1 MATVTLT
8 KDNFNE
14 LVSDGAT
21 VLIDFWAAWCGPC
34 RMFAPTFEAASEAHP
49 DAVFAKVD
57 TEDQR
62 ELAGY
67 FQIQS
72 IPTLMVIRD
81 RVVVYRSAGVLPASA
96 LEEIVTKVAALDMEE
111 VKASASAE
119 PDAEADA

>member
-49 DAVFAKVD
+49 DTVFAKVD

-119 PDAEADA
+119 PEAEADA

>member
-14 LVSDGAT
+14 LVAEDKT

-34 RMFAPTFEAASEAHP
+34 RMFAPTFEAASEKHP

-62 ELAGY
+62 ELAAY

-81 RVVVYRSAGVLPASA
+81 RVVVYRTAGALPASA
-96 LEEIVTKVAALDMEE
+96 LDEIVEKVGELDMEE
-111 VKASASAE
+111 VKASATS
-119 PDAEADA
+119 EAN

>member
-34 RMFAPTFEAASEAHP
+34 RMFAPTFQAASEAHP

-119 PDAEADA
+119 PAAEADA

>member
-14 LVSDGAT
+14 IVSENAT
-21 VLIDFWAAWCGPC
+21 VYIDFWAAWCGPC
-34 RMFAPTFEAASEAHP
+34 RMFAPTFEAAAKAHP
-49 DAVFAKVD
+49 EAIFAKVD

-72 IPTLMVIRD
+72 IPTLMAIRE
-81 RVVVYRSAGVLPASA
+81 RVVVFRTAGALPASA
-96 LEEIVTKVAALDMEE
+96 LDEVIGQVAGLDMNE
-111 VKASASAE
+111 VKASATNE
-119 PDAEADA
+119 PEAN

>member
-1 MATVTLT
+1 MATVALT

-14 LVSDGAT
+14 LVSDDAT
-21 VLIDFWAAWCGPC
+21 VYIDFWAGWCGPC
-34 RMFAPTFEAASEAHP
+34 RMFAPTYEAAATAHP
-49 DAVFAKVD
+49 EAVFAKVD

-81 RVVVYRSAGVLPASA
+81 RVVVYRTAGVMPAAS
-96 LEEIVTKVAALDMEE
+96 LEEVITKVAALDMAE
-111 VKASASAE
+111 VKAAAT
-119 PDAEADA
+119 DEADA